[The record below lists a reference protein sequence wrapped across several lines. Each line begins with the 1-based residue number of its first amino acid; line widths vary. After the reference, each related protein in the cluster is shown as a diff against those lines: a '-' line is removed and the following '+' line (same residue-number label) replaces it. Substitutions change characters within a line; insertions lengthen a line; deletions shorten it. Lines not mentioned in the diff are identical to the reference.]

1 MRAVAQRVSSASVSV
16 GDEQVA
22 SMDAG
27 LLALVDGRAGA
38 LATPQNAALVL
49 GALMAFLFLGPMG
62 GLMAIVGAIAAV
74 AVVVWLANRKIGG
87 VTGDVLGAQQQV
99 AEIAVLAAAAAV
111 I

>member
-1 MRAVAQRVSSASVSV
+1 
-16 GDEQVA
+16 
-22 SMDAG
+22 
-27 LLALVDGRAGA
+27 
-38 LATPQNAALVL
+38 
-49 GALMAFLFLGPMG
+49 MG

-74 AVVVWLANRKIGG
+74 AVVVWLANRQIGG